1 MRTNAHWLSRNT
13 GTPTR
18 QLKHSMS
25 GESTTTD
32 QFDVGGCVNVAKR
45 VCLREPNTA
54 IATPVAVSEPR
65 MACGAHDTG
74 ASVLAALKVACDDV
88 ATYVDSIERLQSDLA
103 NAKAE
108 LAAARKEAHEEGMRA
123 TEELAKAKAEVVA
136 VRKEAHE
143 EGMRALNDSPVA
155 ADIVPKLMAI
165 RKTMNDLVEC
175 EFGRHI
181 STVSHSNDPLTK
193 SWVYETTCHQIA
205 LLTFIKDKLDLNNKK
220 VDNLDHGVDFS
231 MVLFCKDF
239 AKAYPACRYN
249 EQPAFGSEL
258 RKLMEML
265 RVATKD
271 QVPLWEQTTLKQ
283 MFTTASGEKRR
294 DRAYIFYPERLKA
307 ATRSVL
313 IRLYAKL
320 CETWTEFAEI

>member
-1 MRTNAHWLSRNT
+1 
-13 GTPTR
+13 
-18 QLKHSMS
+18 
-25 GESTTTD
+25 
-32 QFDVGGCVNVAKR
+32 
-45 VCLREPNTA
+45 
-54 IATPVAVSEPR
+54 VSEP
-65 MACGAHDTG
+65 
-74 ASVLAALKVACDDV
+74 
-88 ATYVDSIERLQSDLA
+88 
-103 NAKAE
+103 
-108 LAAARKEAHEEGMRA
+108 
-123 TEELAKAKAEVVA
+123 
-136 VRKEAHE
+136 
-143 EGMRALNDSPVA
+143 LNDAPIA
-155 ADIVPKLMAI
+155 TDIVPKLMGI
-165 RKTMNDLVEC
+165 RKAINDLVEG
-175 EFGRHI
+175 EFGQQV
-181 STVSHSNDPLTK
+181 SMVSHSEDQFTK
-193 SWVYETTCHQIA
+193 SWVYEATCHQIA
-205 LLTFIKDKLDLNNKK
+205 LLTFIKDKLELDLNNKK
-220 VDNLDHGVDFS
+220 VGNLDHRVDFS

-239 AKAYPACRYN
+239 ALAYPACRYN